1 MFLVTGANGLLGSHL
16 AEKLLAD
23 GYPVR
28 GLVRKTSNLAN
39 IAHLK
44 FPLVTG
50 DVTDF
55 PSLCAAVDGVQVVFH
70 LASAVSDWG
79 EGRLFRRVIV
89 DGTLNLI
96 RAAEE
101 AKCRRIV
108 FVSSATVYGFGR
120 YGGAESSKTAMRY
133 FPYVVCKERAEALIR
148 SHTSV
153 EYVVIRPGN
162 IFGPR
167 DRLFFSPICRAL
179 EKGYM
184 GYISGGKALTCPS
197 YVENVADAIVLA
209 GTVPG
214 AAGKTYA
221 VTDGLKI
228 TWREFIEAIAGQLG
242 TKSPSISIPQI
253 IAEPVSVLM
262 TTLYGG
268 LGIRVSP
275 PLTRYRV
282 LNASTDYFPDI
293 LPARRELGYSPR
305 VDFRESIRRSV
316 QWYLSSKGRSPR

>member
-1 MFLVTGANGLLGSHL
+1 MFLVTGANGLVGSHL
-16 AEKLLAD
+16 VEKLLAE
-23 GYPVR
+23 GYQVR

-44 FPLVTG
+44 FPLAIG

-55 PSLCAAVDGVQVVFH
+55 SSLRAAADGAEVVFH

-96 RAAEE
+96 RAAEK

-108 FVSSATVYGFGR
+108 FVSSATVCGFGR
-120 YGGAESSKTAMRY
+120 YGAGETSRAPRRHI
-133 FPYVVCKERAEALIR
+133 PYVACKERAETLIR
-148 SHTSV
+148 SCSAI
-153 EYVVIRPGN
+153 ECVVIRPGN
-162 IFGPR
+162 VFGPR

-209 GTVPG
+209 GTVSA
-214 AAGKTYA
+214 AAGKTYEI
-221 VTDGLKI
+221 TDGLKI
-228 TWREFIEAIAGQLG
+228 TWREFIEAVAKEL
-242 TKSPSISIPQI
+242 SVRPPWISIPRFA
-253 IAEPVSVLM
+253 AEPTSLLAMLV
-262 TTLYGG
+262 YGAVG
-268 LGIRVSP
+268 ARTAP
-275 PLTRYRV
+275 FLTRYRI
-282 LNASTDYFPDI
+282 LNASTDYSFDI
-293 LPARRELGYSPR
+293 LPARRELGYLPK
-305 VDFRESIRRSV
+305 VDFTESIRRSV
-316 QWYLSSKGRSPR
+316 QWYLGTRERRPR